1 MDTVVD
7 VLVIIGGFFLR
18 IGVPILFTFGLAV
31 FLRRLDQRWQAEA
44 EREHILDLL
53 TQAEADGLMPAPPA
67 CWDIKGCTQEDK
79 EKCPA
84 FLSQE
89 TPCWDFQRIEGKY
102 ADDCLGCE
110 VMRQVLPILVRH
122 TDAVISNEE
131 EYVNV

>member
-1 MDTVVD
+1 MESLVDT
-7 VLVIIGGFFLR
+7 LVIIGGFFLR

-53 TQAEADGLMPAPPA
+53 TRAEADGLLPSPIA
-67 CWDIKGCTQEDK
+67 CWDVKGCSQENM

-89 TPCWDFQRIEGKY
+89 TPCWEFQRVENRVS
-102 ADDCLGCE
+102 DNCLGCE
-110 VMRQVLPILVRH
+110 VLKHALIPVRH
-122 TDAVISNEE
+122 SDTAITNEE